1 MKLILSIISLSAL
14 FIQLLTAQQ
23 ETMLKI
29 GDTAPSFSLPYATKD
44 SVSRGKITLSNITE
58 KQKIILAFY
67 PADWSGGCTKEVC
80 TLRDNFKSLADLNT
94 EVLAISGDYIFSHY
108 EWAKFHNLP
117 FKLLSDH
124 DHSVAKM
131 YSSYN
136 AEYGYNKRTVYIVDV
151 GGKISYI
158 DLNYSVSDDKSFKI
172 LRTALEGLRK

>member
-1 MKLILSIISLSAL
+1 MRLILFFITLGAL
-14 FIQLLTAQQ
+14 CLQPLTAQQ
-23 ETMLKI
+23 MAMLKI

-44 SVSRGKITLSNITE
+44 SVSRGKITLSDMTKN
-58 KQKIILAFY
+58 QKVILAFY
-67 PADWSGGCTKEVC
+67 PADWSGGCTKEIC
-80 TLRDNFKSLADLNT
+80 LLRDNFKSLADLNT
-94 EVLAISGDYIFSHY
+94 EVFAISGDYIFSHY

-158 DLNYSVSDDKSFKI
+158 DLNYSVSDDKSFKK
-172 LRTALEGLRK
+172 LRAALEGLRK